1 MGKFIWHQWAR
12 FVNIFA
18 SVFVVWAGFWGC
30 LYPKFF
36 WDFVRGSLLT
46 ADVAKS
52 LGQTCTDLT
61 PCGIVPSPQDA
72 IFVNVIVKAPIVQV
86 FAMVFGVTH
95 LVIEL
100 VPYVQK
106 TSIYRSFLLKV
117 VTLLLQAFLS
127 CLFYQGTNGAV
138 YSLTAAIGYGAAI
151 ANGEQM
157 DVAKENRGGKGG
169 RA

>member
-18 SVFVVWAGFWGC
+18 SVCAFLSTVSFVAVLCADSLRPPPLCLCLLAVVVWAGFWGC

-61 PCGIVPSPQDA
+61 PCGIV
-72 IFVNVIVKAPIVQV
+72 
-86 FAMVFGVTH
+86 
-95 LVIEL
+95 
-100 VPYVQK
+100 
-106 TSIYRSFLLKV
+106 
-117 VTLLLQAFLS
+117 
-127 CLFYQGTNGAV
+127 
-138 YSLTAAIGYGAAI
+138 
-151 ANGEQM
+151 
-157 DVAKENRGGKGG
+157 
-169 RA
+169 